1 MVHGMR
7 MGGGG
12 LCVPLGLL
20 LAVLVLAACSTK
32 GPPGSIRTHTV
43 KRGETAWRISQKY
56 DSTVAAIAR
65 ANGLKDPTKLAIG
78 QRLKVPVG
86 VKGMPSSSNG
96 SGRWIARDRRGRSP
110 KVAFGWPLR
119 GKLASRYGLR
129 AGAHHDGIDI
139 SGKSGT
145 AIRAADAGRV
155 IHSDDSLAGYGN
167 MVILK
172 HAGVYSTVY
181 AHNRR
186 NLVKVGEF
194 VQRGQVIAELGET
207 GRTTAPHLHFE
218 VRKDGHPANPLD
230 YLR

>member
-1 MVHGMR
+1 

-12 LCVPLGLL
+12 VCAPLGLL
-20 LAVLVLAACSTK
+20 LAVLALGACSTT
-32 GPPGSIRTHTV
+32 GPPGSVRTHTV

-56 DSTVAAIAR
+56 DSTVEAIAR
-65 ANGLKDPTKLAIG
+65 ANGLRDPTKLAIG
-78 QRLKVPVG
+78 QQLKVPVG
-86 VKGMPSSSNG
+86 VKGRSSSSNG
-96 SGRWIARDRRGRSP
+96 SGRYMARDPRGRSP
-110 KVAFGWPLR
+110 KVAFRWPLR
-119 GKLASRYGLR
+119 GKLASSYGLR
-129 AGAHHDGIDI
+129 GGAHHDGIDI
-139 SGKSGT
+139 SRKSGT
-145 AIRAADAGRV
+145 AIRAAEAGRV
-155 IHSDDSLAGYGN
+155 VHSDNSLAGYGN

-194 VQRGQVIAELGET
+194 VQRGQVIAEVGKT

-218 VRKDGHPANPLD
+218 VRRNGRATNPLD